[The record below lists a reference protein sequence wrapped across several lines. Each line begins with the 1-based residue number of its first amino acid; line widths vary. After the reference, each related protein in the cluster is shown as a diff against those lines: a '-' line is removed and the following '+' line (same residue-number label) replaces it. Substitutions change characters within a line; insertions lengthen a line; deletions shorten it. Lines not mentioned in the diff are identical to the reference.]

1 MDEKRMPLS
10 PSSSSDGSS
19 PLIPPTTPTTT
30 SATTI
35 AAVTDSATTTAATTA
50 TTPTKPGIK
59 RKSVQDARRARK
71 RKRVLDYS
79 NDEDNL
85 EVSDEGVGE
94 DISDKQPTVGA
105 GVLERF
111 NPYLAPIGDPFRSRQ
126 LLLSEKY
133 RVLWL
138 ELLPNC
144 SFSMKIYS
152 PTLVTIVAGT
162 ITIQCKQPDGK
173 QQKMAMDALNRIA
186 DLTVGWI
193 YHVYNPANDIATYQ
207 LTETLT
213 S

>member
-1 MDEKRMPLS
+1 MGS
-10 PSSSSDGSS
+10 PSSSDGSS
-19 PLIPPTTPTTT
+19 PLIPPTTP
-30 SATTI
+30 AT
-35 AAVTDSATTTAATTA
+35 TDSATTTAATTA